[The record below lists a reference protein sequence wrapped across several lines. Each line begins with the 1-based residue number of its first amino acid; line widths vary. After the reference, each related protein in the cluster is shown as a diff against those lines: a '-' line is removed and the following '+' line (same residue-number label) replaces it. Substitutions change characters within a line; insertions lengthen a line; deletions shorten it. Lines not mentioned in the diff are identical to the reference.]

1 MPKFDRSPYFH
12 FNPADFTADKN
23 VLAMTAEEV
32 GAYILLLCVAW
43 HEEPAGTLPNDDRLL
58 ARWARLDDDRWAKA
72 KPAILSAFKSGSDGR
87 LHQSRMKREFE
98 SLRRFQKEQSAR
110 NSRNAKARWN
120 KNLGPEP
127 MRPACESHA
136 AGMPLGCHSI
146 SIASNTSSSSG
157 GKKSAKGKGDD
168 DDVFLVVRS
177 LGVDLSGTVK
187 SAIEQHGYGPG
198 DVRALWAKVVNTPN
212 VANRKAL
219 FVNNLKEG
227 VFAS

>member
-12 FNPADFTADKN
+12 FNPADFAADKN

-58 ARWARLDDDRWAKA
+58 ARWARLDDERWAKA

-98 SLRRFQKEQSAR
+98 NLRRAQKEMSAR
-110 NSRNAKARWN
+110 NTKNAKARWH
-120 KNLGPEP
+120 KHLDAEP

-136 AGMPLGCHSI
+136 TGMPSGCDSRAE
-146 SIASNTSSSSG
+146 ASKTSSSG
-157 GKKSAKGKGDD
+157 EGEPTPRAND
-168 DDVFLVVRS
+168 DDVLLVVRS
-177 LGVDLSGTVK
+177 LGIDPSSTVK
-187 SAIEQHGYGPG
+187 DAIKRHRYGCT
-198 DVRALWAKVVNTPN
+198 DLRQLWAKVVNTPN
-212 VANRKAL
+212 VGNRKAL
-219 FVNNLKEG
+219 FVKNLKDG
-227 VFAS
+227 VFA